1 MARPGSSP
9 SAAGAAS
16 QREACEKNRTKN
28 NNNARQGR
36 IVMGSPVGAIAFA
49 ATLVATA
56 GIAAAFDDAKYPDLS
71 GAWERTGGAAP
82 RFDTSKPR
90 GLAQQPPLRPEFQK
104 QYEASLADQAAG
116 GQGDH
121 TVYKCLAWG
130 MPAMMNGYAAIQIV
144 VLPETTYMLIDDGN
158 DSYRRIFTDGRS
170 FPADAEPAFTG
181 YSIGKWLD
189 TAGSGRYD
197 TLEVE
202 TRNFNGPRVYDNTGL
217 MLHPDNQSV
226 IRERIYIDK
235 SDPNSLHDDIT
246 VEDHALTRP
255 WTALKT
261 YKRNADPNH
270 VWREDVCVENNPH
283 VGIGGDT
290 YMLSADGYLMPVK
303 KDQKPPDLRYFNQVK
318 K

>member
-1 MARPGSSP
+1 MVMRNRGFIGA
-9 SAAGAAS
+9 AAG
-16 QREACEKNRTKN
+16 
-28 NNNARQGR
+28 
-36 IVMGSPVGAIAFA
+36 FA
-49 ATLVATA
+49 LLLATTGMVQ
-56 GIAAAFDDAKYPDLS
+56 AFDDAKYPDLG

-90 GLAQQPPLRPEFQK
+90 GLTQEAPLTPEFQK
-104 QYEASLADQAAG
+104 LYEASLADQASG

-181 YSIGKWLD
+181 YSIGRWLD
-189 TAGSGRYD
+189 TTGSGRFD

-217 MLHPDNQSV
+217 ILHPDNQSV
-226 IRERIYIDK
+226 IRERIYLDK
-235 SDPNSLHDDIT
+235 SDPDALHDQIT

-255 WTALKT
+255 WTVMKT
-261 YKRNADPNH
+261 YKRNADPKY
-270 VWREDVCVENNPH
+270 VFREDSCVENNPH
-283 VGIGGDT
+283 VSIGGDT

-303 KDQKPPDLRYFNQVK
+303 KGQKPPDLRYFGQAQK
-318 K
+318 